1 MQAIAAAMHRLSQ
14 KQLPIALAGAGL
26 PQLPGLM
33 VDAKSYA
40 ERLFSYPELG
50 ALSSDAARQAL
61 VEPAAAERVSYKT
74 DALTRIV
81 ELSGLSAPRRA
92 HQEGPDLQS

>member
-1 MQAIAAAMHRLSQ
+1 MELGETAREHETGVVFLIDEMQFLKREEMEAVAAAMHRMSQ

-40 ERLFSYPELG
+40 ERLFSYPEIG
-50 ALSSDAARQAL
+50 PLSPDAARQAL
-61 VEPAAAERVSYKT
+61 FEPAQARGCR
-74 DALTRIV
+74 L
-81 ELSGLSAPRRA
+81 
-92 HQEGPDLQS
+92 